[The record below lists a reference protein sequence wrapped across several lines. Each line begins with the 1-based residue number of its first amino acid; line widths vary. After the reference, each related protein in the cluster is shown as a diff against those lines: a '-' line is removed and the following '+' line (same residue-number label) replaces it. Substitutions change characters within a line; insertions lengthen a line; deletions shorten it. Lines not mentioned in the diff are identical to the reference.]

1 MARTDHVDRAARA
14 EIVTFREDDSCV
26 PTTPVLLHG
35 RVERLHV
42 DDHHLDVRGL
52 GEFVQPVQ
60 IRRVVDEGVQFL
72 PIALV
77 AVAAGRVEIVACH
90 VQRFGDALADGDGR
104 DHDDELRPAI
114 PAVQFEHGLRVHE
127 RLARAGLHLHVQ
139 FDGTGRIRVQLR
151 GFRQV
156 LPTLYVFDVGEQ
168 PFAVQQQICVAVAR
182 VVIRVEMAEHLL
194 HRPQLGDIES
204 VLSGIEHLG
213 CGLTDTGVADIGD
226 AILQRLAVEH
236 VAYRV
241 RSIGLVLV
249 LREFELHIGDLR

>member
-1 MARTDHVDRAARA
+1 MH
-14 EIVTFREDDSCV
+14 
-26 PTTPVLLHG
+26 
-35 RVERLHV
+35 
-42 DDHHLDVRGL
+42 
-52 GEFVQPVQ
+52 
-60 IRRVVDEGVQFL
+60 
-72 PIALV
+72 
-77 AVAAGRVEIVACH
+77 
-90 VQRFGDALADGDGR
+90 
-104 DHDDELRPAI
+104 
-114 PAVQFEHGLRVHE
+114 
-127 RLARAGLHLHVQ
+127 
-139 FDGTGRIRVQLR
+139 
-151 GFRQV
+151 
-156 LPTLYVFDVGEQ
+156 VFDVGEQ
-168 PFAVQQQICVAVAR
+168 PFAVQQQVRVAVAR